1 MPRLFGSAI
10 NKMFP
15 VFNGMAIWAQDFQVI
30 KPIVSS
36 ISIFVM
42 NAKNFWMLII
52 SASLTFCYP
61 SSSFKSPADILCF
74 SGNLK
79 YTSLSKSM
87 ADMTT
92 KLCFVISL
100 IYIKFLAA
108 LLTYNRFRA
117 RIIACFFSAW
127 FRAILCY
134 HIFIAFIRKFL
145 SALSASSCSLFV
157 VLSEISKSI
166 TSMGAKFCIF
176 ASAFRN
182 IKRFFTMQA
191 YDFFSIINI
200 AIRTIATFYRAI
212 SRCTIA
218 IDNFRTASWT
228 YFIHAISITLQYLSV
243 KRKGEVYR
251 ATSRPHFI

>member
-1 MPRLFGSAI
+1 MPKLFGSAVD
-10 NKMFP
+10 KMFP

-30 KPIVSS
+30 KSIVSS

-61 SSSFKSPADILCF
+61 SSPYKCSANTIKFLDSEYL
-74 SGNLK
+74 SLGNI
-79 YTSLSKSM
+79 M
-87 ADMTT
+87 ASMTT
-92 KLCFVISL
+92 KLCFIISS
-100 IYIKFLAA
+100 IYIKFLSA
-108 LLTYNRFRA
+108 LLAYNRYRA
-117 RIIACFFSAW
+117 RIISCFFSAW